1 MAQDYVVKK
10 GDTLYS
16 IARSFGMSYQ
26 TLAELNNIKNPD
38 IIFPNRVF
46 KTAETAQVT
55 PSEDKAEEAPSVK
68 DNNGNIILN
77 SIDTQFSEAVMDKL
91 ASLGDN
97 PDVGNRSSGSNAER
111 QAADYL
117 FNTMKEI
124 GLSNVTED
132 KFTADTWSFEKARIY
147 ISDDEYISLCGYATT
162 LVSDMEDTE
171 IVYGSRGT
179 ADDLKDLDVKD
190 KLVLIEIDQHNDW
203 WINHPA
209 YQTSLHDLLSAT
221 PFQRRCLPGQV
232 QYWWGKCQYSPR

>member
-1 MAQDYVVKK
+1 MVKK

-38 IIFPNRVF
+38 IIFPNQVL
-46 KTAETAQVT
+46 KTAETAQVM

-132 KFTADTWSFEKARIY
+132 KFTAD
-147 ISDDEYISLCGYATT
+147 
-162 LVSDMEDTE
+162 
-171 IVYGSRGT
+171 
-179 ADDLKDLDVKD
+179 DLKDLDVKD

-209 YQTSLHDLLSAT
+209 YQAYSSGNSL
-221 PFQRRCLPGQV
+221 RE
-232 QYWWGKCQYSPR
+232 GKGKPCIIQSNERKHPEYRY

>member
-1 MAQDYVVKK
+1 MKRKIISVILSGAIIASTATSVMAQDYVVKK

-38 IIFPNRVF
+38 IIFPNQVL

-77 SIDTQFSEAVMDKL
+77 SIDTQFSEAVIDKL

-132 KFTADTWSFEKARIY
+132 KFTADTWSFEKARVY
-147 ISDDEYISLCGYATT
+147 ISDDEYISLGGYVTT
-162 LVSDMEDTE
+162 LVSDMEYTE
-171 IVYGSRGT
+171 IVYGVRGT

-203 WINHPA
+203 
-209 YQTSLHDLLSAT
+209 
-221 PFQRRCLPGQV
+221 
-232 QYWWGKCQYSPR
+232 